1 MVSIGF
7 YQGVACYKLFDLIYL
22 SFIYFFFFNVWVCF
36 FLFLCVIF
44 SGFLSIWLFN
54 PLIII
59 VSIRY
64 GMVRVRTGSI
74 KLLDFFGI
82 VCLGFMRC
90 NYVLNFRIWALFLYI
105 FYNLG
110 LSWIGFSACL
120 GGWGCNLKFLV
131 LSTVP
136 FSKIVLDN
144 VWHGILNL
152 GYLSLLFMKKN
163 RSPILRL
170 ALRFCERI

>member
-7 YQGVACYKLFDLIYL
+7 YQGVACL
-22 SFIYFFFFNVWVCF
+22 SKFYFLFFNVWVCF
-36 FLFLCVIF
+36 FLFLCIIF

-59 VSIRY
+59 ISIRY
-64 GMVRVRTGSI
+64 GMVRAGSI

-90 NYVLNFRIWALFLYI
+90 NYVLNFRIWAFFFK

-110 LSWIGFSACL
+110 LS
-120 GGWGCNLKFLV
+120 WGCNLKFLV

-144 VWHGILNL
+144 VWHIKSR
-152 GYLSLLFMKKN
+152 LSLSSIYEKESFPYFKIGLK
-163 RSPILRL
+163 ILWAYL
-170 ALRFCERI
+170 MLSSEIIIKISV

>member
-22 SFIYFFFFNVWVCF
+22 SFILFFFFNVWVCF

-105 FYNLG
+105 L
-110 LSWIGFSACL
+110 
-120 GGWGCNLKFLV
+120 
-131 LSTVP
+131 
-136 FSKIVLDN
+136 
-144 VWHGILNL
+144 
-152 GYLSLLFMKKN
+152 
-163 RSPILRL
+163 
-170 ALRFCERI
+170 